1 MTMAAEKKLIGKV
14 SHYFSKISVAGIQ
27 LSEPLKVGDKISIEG
42 ATTKFEEII
51 DSMQIDNAT
60 VTQAKAGDNIGIKVK
75 DKTRVGDDVFLITE

>member
-1 MTMAAEKKLIGKV
+1 MATEKKLIGKV

-27 LSEPLKVGDKISIEG
+27 LIESLAVGDKISIEG

-60 VTQAKAGDNIGIKVK
+60 VTLAKAGDNIGIKVK

>member
-1 MTMAAEKKLIGKV
+1 MTMAIEKKLIGKV
-14 SHYFSKISVAGIQ
+14 SHYFGKISVAGIQ

-51 DSMQIDNAT
+51 ESMQIDNAK

-75 DKTRVGDDVFLITE
+75 EKTRVGDDVFLVVE

>member
-1 MTMAAEKKLIGKV
+1 MATEKKLIGKV

-51 DSMQIDNAT
+51 ESMQIDNAT

>member
-1 MTMAAEKKLIGKV
+1 MATEKKLIGKV

-27 LSEPLKVGDKISIEG
+27 LIEPLAVGDKISIEG

-60 VTQAKAGDNIGIKVK
+60 VTLAKAGDNIGIKVK

>member
-1 MTMAAEKKLIGKV
+1 MAIEKKLIGKV
-14 SHYFSKISVAGIQ
+14 SHYFGKISVAGIQ

-51 DSMQIDNAT
+51 ESMQIDNAK

-75 DKTRVGDDVFLITE
+75 EKTRVGDDVFLVVE

>member
-1 MTMAAEKKLIGKV
+1 MAIEKKLIGKV

-27 LSEPLKVGDKISIEG
+27 LSEPLTVGDKISIEG

-60 VTQAKAGDNIGIKVK
+60 VTQARAGDNIGIKVK